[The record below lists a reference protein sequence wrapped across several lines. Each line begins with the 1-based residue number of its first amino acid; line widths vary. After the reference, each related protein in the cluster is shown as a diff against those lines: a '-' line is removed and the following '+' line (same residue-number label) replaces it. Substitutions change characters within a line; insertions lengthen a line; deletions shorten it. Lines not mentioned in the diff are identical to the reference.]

1 MDSKLSENI
10 LTLTQNT
17 PPEEVNADG
26 TKEEGFHFFI
36 PMEKSY
42 LEKAISSKA
51 DKDPKSWKI
60 GGYASSND
68 TDLEGE
74 SIDPYG
80 IDTSYFLKFGY
91 FNDDHQKGAAHKVG
105 IPTEAFVDEK
115 GLYVRGYLLKDIPEA
130 QGIYRLMQTLASGS
144 HDRQVGFSV
153 EGKVLEQA
161 GGRILKCWIKDI
173 AITANP
179 VNTKTFAELIKSL
192 KEKYSSVEP
201 EPDLIKKSESDTKDP
216 SSKGGTITIA
226 EVRAAAAEVKKAAE
240 DSVPLAEIKEHTGVD
255 KKHFEKIIQL
265 ADEISQEAK
274 ALLSEDK
281 EEFGKAMEAGHTTGN
296 GGPEGQQ
303 TGGAAL
309 RRQDLDNELKVTT
322 NNERIK
328 DEDDAE
334 IIAYTMK
341 KSGIDDINTIKK
353 IIKYAVLLQKHG
365 EEKS

>member
-1 MDSKLSENI
+1 MDSKLSEN
-10 LTLTQNT
+10 TLSLAQNT
-17 PPEEVNADG
+17 PPEEVNPDG

-42 LEKAISSKA
+42 LEKAIDSKS

-192 KEKYSSVEP
+192 KEKYSSVV
-201 EPDLIKKSESDTKDP
+201 PDPPMIKEDKEKENEAVP
-216 SSKGGTITIA
+216 M
-226 EVRAAAAEVKKAAE
+226 EKAAE
-240 DSVPLAEIKEHTGVD
+240 NSIPLAEIREHAGVD

-281 EEFGKAMEAGHTTGN
+281 EEFRKGMEAGHTTGN

-322 NNERIK
+322 NTERIK

-353 IIKYAVLLQKHG
+353 IIKYAVLLQECG